1 MDAPCHTYILRAL
14 AGCSG
19 KMVEELTGGKL
30 ARSAEV
36 HLDPD
41 LKASQLIDQRFTP
54 PAASAVNP
62 NSTCSR
68 HRFQTTRRLVPLVR
82 SI

>member
-14 AGCSG
+14 AGFSR
-19 KMVEELTGGKL
+19 KMVEELTGRKL
-30 ARSAEV
+30 TRSAEE

-54 PAASAVNP
+54 PAASTANP
-62 NSTCSR
+62 NSTWRSGGSR
-68 HRFQTTRRLVPLVR
+68 KQTLKILQRRH
-82 SI
+82 